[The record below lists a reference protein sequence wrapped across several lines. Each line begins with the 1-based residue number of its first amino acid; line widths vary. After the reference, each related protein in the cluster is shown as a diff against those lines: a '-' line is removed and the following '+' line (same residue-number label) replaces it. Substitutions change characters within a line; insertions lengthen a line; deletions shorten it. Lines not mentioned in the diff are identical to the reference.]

1 MENFVYIIVTPAGLT
16 FSGNISEKRS
26 RKTTF
31 MEQCCQI
38 LVVSRVAKV
47 KSNRFQLE

>member
-16 FSGNISEKRS
+16 FCGNISEKRS

-31 MEQCCQI
+31 MYQCCQI
-38 LVVSRVAKV
+38 VALSRAVKV
-47 KSNRFQLE
+47 KSNGFQLE